1 MMFQIGL
8 VEDSDLDEI
17 AGIDAVAMADNGAAR
32 AVEKAIPG
40 SGPRRDI
47 FLMWIRKT
55 FKQDEA
61 HAFWKV
67 VDAETGEIVSAAKW
81 SYYYEP
87 KAPECRRREEGSN
100 KGRDAQSNA
109 AGYRCH
115 SRSLAELGD
124 LQERARRRDALCQ

>member
-1 MMFQIGL
+1 MFQIGL

-87 KAPECRRREEGSN
+87 KAPECRRREEVALWRNWETFKKEHVEGMRYAS
-100 KGRDAQSNA
+100 KQSP
-109 AGYRCH
+109 CFLCTT
-115 SRSLAELGD
+115 SR
-124 LQERARRRDALCQ
+124 